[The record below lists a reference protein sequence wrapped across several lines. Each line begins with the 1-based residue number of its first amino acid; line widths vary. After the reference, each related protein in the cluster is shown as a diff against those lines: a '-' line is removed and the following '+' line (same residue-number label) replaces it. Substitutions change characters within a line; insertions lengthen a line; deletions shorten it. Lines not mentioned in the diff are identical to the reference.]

1 MVLPFVHCTTEH
13 GSRFVPVTVNVTAT
27 VPAVALVGEMV
38 LIAGAGGD
46 AAEIAKGKA
55 FERAP
60 RLDTS
65 MFTVPAE
72 AMSET
77 GMVAV
82 SCVELTNVVARAV
95 VIAGVDPAAGM
106 IQSTNEPFTK
116 FVPAT
121 VSVTPEGL
129 HDGVVFDEVV
139 DDVKELMVGAEI
151 ANGIC
156 AEVPPPGL
164 SVNTWT

>member
-13 GSRFVPVTVNVTAT
+13 GSRFAPLTVSVTAT
-27 VPAVALVGEMV
+27 VPAVAPVGERAV
-38 LIAGAGGD
+38 IEGVDGEE
-46 AAEIAKGKA
+46 AETVNARA

-65 MFTVPAE
+65 TFTVPAE
-72 AMSET
+72 AISET
-77 GMVAV
+77 GIVAV

-106 IQSTNEPFTK
+106 IQSTTEPFTK
-116 FVPAT
+116 FEPAT
-121 VSVTPEGL
+121 VSVTPEEL

-139 DDVKELMVGAEI
+139 DDDRELMIGGAI

-156 AEVPPPGL
+156 ADVPPPGL
-164 SVNTWT
+164 SVKT